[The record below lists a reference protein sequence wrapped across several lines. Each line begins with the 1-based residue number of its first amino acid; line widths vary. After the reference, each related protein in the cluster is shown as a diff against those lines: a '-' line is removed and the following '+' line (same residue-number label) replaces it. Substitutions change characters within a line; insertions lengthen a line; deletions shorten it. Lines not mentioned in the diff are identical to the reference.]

1 MTNFQ
6 DLVKRYKKK
15 QNSGTVDAIAAGLSL
30 ADEVSVDLGL
40 LEDSGILGNM
50 LNALSFGL
58 PLTIIAVTEG
68 GKVLLGRKTQTAG
81 FHDAAYRMVKTG
93 AAMGAGVIVAGL
105 GAGTLPAIPIAIG
118 VRMALD
124 QWRSKAMTGRRV
136 QQRTRRLQALRA
148 QMAQRVLPAI
158 ARLAQAGTL

>member
-1 MTNFQ
+1 MKSFQ
-6 DLVKRYKKK
+6 DLVRQYHKK
-15 QNSGTVDAIAAGLSL
+15 QKSGTIDTIAVGLSL

-40 LEDSGILGNM
+40 LEDSGILGDM

-81 FHDAAYRMVKTG
+81 FYDAAYRMVKTG
-93 AAMGAGVIVAGL
+93 AAMGAGAVVAGL
-105 GAGTLPAIPIAIG
+105 GAGALPAIPIAMG

-124 QWRSKAMTGRRV
+124 QWRSKALTGRRV
-136 QQRTRRLQALRA
+136 QQRTQRLRALRT
-148 QMAQRVLPAI
+148 QRAERGLPTN
-158 ARLAQAGTL
+158 ARLVQPESL